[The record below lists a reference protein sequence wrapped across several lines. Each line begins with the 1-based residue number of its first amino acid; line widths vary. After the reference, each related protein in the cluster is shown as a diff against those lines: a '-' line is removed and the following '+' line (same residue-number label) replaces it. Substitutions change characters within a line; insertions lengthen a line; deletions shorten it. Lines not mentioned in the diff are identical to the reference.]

1 MIEVKGLAY
10 RYDRSLPPVLNG
22 INLRLQEGQYV
33 ALIGANGCGKT
44 TLARHLNGL
53 AAPTSGS
60 VSVDGMD
67 TRDRQHLAEIRR
79 RVGMIFQNPENQI
92 VGATVEEDVAF
103 GPGNLRLPPDQI
115 RALVTKALQMVGLT
129 GYEMRHPQT
138 LSGGEKQLLSL
149 AGILSMTPRYVI
161 LDEPTASLDPVSR
174 EKVLSIVAALNKS
187 GIAIIHITH
196 TMDEVTGADRIIVM
210 DRGTIL
216 ADATPSDIFCRI
228 EWLKSLGL
236 APPRITELMCRLGV
250 GRDDLGSAVFTLE
263 EAVARLSSR
272 IKVLPGTMPDV
283 SQENEVCD

>member
-1 MIEVKGLAY
+1 MIDVAGLVY
-10 RYDRSLPPVLNG
+10 RYDRSLPPALNG

-67 TRDRQHLAEIRR
+67 TRDRQHVAEIRR

-103 GPGNLRLPPDQI
+103 GPGNHRLPPDQI
-115 RALVTKALQMVGLT
+115 RALVAKALRTVGLT
-129 GYEMRHPQT
+129 GYETRHPQT

-174 EKVLSIVAALNKS
+174 EKVLSIVTALNKN
-187 GIAIIHITH
+187 GIGIIHITH
-196 TMDEVTGADRIIVM
+196 TMDEVTTADRIIVM
-210 DRGTIL
+210 DKGEIL
-216 ADATPSDIFCRI
+216 ADETPSDIFCRI

-236 APPRITELMCRLGV
+236 APPRITELMCRLGL
-250 GRDDLGSAVFTLE
+250 GRNDSGSAVLTME
-263 EAVARLSSR
+263 EAVARLSPR
-272 IKVLPGTMPDV
+272 ISLPTRGAPMPC
-283 SQENEVCD
+283 QENEACE